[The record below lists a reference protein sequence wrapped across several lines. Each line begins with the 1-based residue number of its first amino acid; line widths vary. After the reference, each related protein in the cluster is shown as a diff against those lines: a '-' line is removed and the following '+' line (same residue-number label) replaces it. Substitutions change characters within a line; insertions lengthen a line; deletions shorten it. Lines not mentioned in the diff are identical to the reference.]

1 MWIDGQESMEAMQYA
16 HNPAQA
22 DEAELRSQ
30 VLNNV
35 LSVSTYLVSVTDATE
50 LLAGL
55 AQKVVEAVPSIQAG
69 ILWVYD
75 RQPDTLR
82 VASVH
87 GLSLA
92 DSAEALLRL
101 RLRPG
106 EGLAGTIFKRGE
118 PIFFEGRARYREM
131 SINISQQNLPAM
143 ETLFEAL
150 PRDLTAVVLPLRMGN
165 ETLGVLEL
173 LNIGQKPPLRR
184 QDLQVLQM
192 FAHLAVTAV
201 KNAQLQAHQRRLGA
215 IDAIGTAIT
224 TAASLEEMMRDVL
237 DVILSED
244 VVNTSAGA
252 LLLYDPATN
261 LLTFGAHRGLS
272 DEYVELYRNIPVA
285 ESACEE
291 AVRYCQP
298 IRRPLIPE
306 GQEIELISNGLSSC
320 VYLPLL
326 AGGTV
331 VGVVCVYGDANF
343 HERVDVKAL
352 TTMGSLIGFAIAN
365 ISLYEASDIERRR
378 LRALIN
384 SITEGVALCDRLGR
398 QVLFNETAHSLL
410 SVESVPYEQPL
421 SEMPDFYAIRDLDG
435 LPLPVE
441 RLPFARALSGEVFH
455 DYRVLQRGASGQN
468 TVMSFS
474 GGPVYRDDHTI
485 EGAVVV
491 FRDVTALQKLERAK
505 DDFLAVAA
513 HELRSPLAAVGSYT
527 DLLVRRATARSS
539 EEEVPELRGL
549 TLLAQQVSHLLRM
562 VDSLLDVSRIDA
574 DQFRLECQPV
584 NLLSLAEQVLEQQR
598 ASVSDRN
605 LSLRCA
611 YDDLTITC
619 DQLRIRQVLTNLIS
633 NAVRYSPAGTPIR
646 VSLEVQTTEDLCRRY
661 VDFANEHAE
670 GSYDHGTPMVLI
682 AVEDW
687 GYGISEEQRARMF
700 KRYGRDR
707 KRGGEGLGLGL
718 YLSYE
723 FVSRHGGSI
732 WVESRVGEGTIFYVA
747 LPVWGNTQEQ
757 SEESG
762 LED

>member
-1 MWIDGQESMEAMQYA
+1 MQYA
-16 HNPAQA
+16 HNGAQA
-22 DEAELRSQ
+22 DESELRSQ

-69 ILWVYD
+69 LLWVYD

-82 VASVH
+82 VASVY
-87 GLSLA
+87 GLSLD
-92 DSAEALLRL
+92 DSSEALLRL

-131 SINISQQNLPAM
+131 SINISQQNLPVM
-143 ETLFEAL
+143 EALFEAL
-150 PRDLTAVVLPLRMGN
+150 PRDLTAVVLPLRMGS
-165 ETLGVLEL
+165 ESLGVLEL
-173 LNIGQKPPLRR
+173 LNIGQKPLLRR

-224 TAASLEEMMRDVL
+224 TAASLEEMMSDVL

-252 LLLYDPATN
+252 LLLYDPATDPSTAQ
-261 LLTFGAHRGLS
+261 LTFGAHRGLS
-272 DEYVELYRNIPVA
+272 DEYVERYHNILVTEA
-285 ESACEE
+285 ACEE

-306 GQEIELISNGLSSC
+306 GQEIELIAAGLSSC

-384 SITEGVALCDRLGR
+384 SITEGVALCDRMGR
-398 QVLFNETAHSLL
+398 LVLFNETAHSLFSL
-410 SVESVPYEQPL
+410 ESLPYEQPL

-435 LPLPVE
+435 QPLPVE

-455 DYRVLQRGASGQN
+455 DYRVLQRGSSGQN

-491 FRDVTALQKLERAK
+491 FRDVTALQKIERAK
-505 DDFLAVAA
+505 DEFLAVAA
-513 HELRSPLAAVGSYT
+513 HELRSPLTAVRGFT
-527 DLLVRRATARSS
+527 DLLVRRAAARGG
-539 EEEVPELRGL
+539 EEEAPELRGL
-549 TLLAQQVSHLLRM
+549 TMLGQQVTHMLRM

-574 DQFRLECQPV
+574 DQFRLDCQPV
-584 NLLSLAEQVLEQQR
+584 NLVALAEKVLTQQR
-598 ASVSDRN
+598 PSAGDRS
-605 LSLRCA
+605 LSLRCT
-611 YDDLTITC
+611 YEDLTISC
-619 DQLRIRQVLTNLIS
+619 DQLRIHQVLTNLVS

-646 VSLEVQTTEDLCRRY
+646 VTLEVQTVEDLCRRFA
-661 VDFANEHAE
+661 DFANERVE
-670 GSYDHGTPMVLI
+670 RTYEDGSPMVLVS
-682 AVEDW
+682 VEDW
-687 GYGISEEQRARMF
+687 GNGISEEQRARLF
-700 KRYGRDR
+700 KRYGRVQ
-707 KRGGEGLGLGL
+707 KTGGEGLGLGL

-723 FVSRHGGSI
+723 FVSRHGGAI
-732 WVESRVGEGTIFYVA
+732 WAESRIAEGSTFYVA
-747 LPVWGNTQEQ
+747 LPVWGNPPDPDTPMVMTH
-757 SEESG
+757 
-762 LED
+762 

>member
-1 MWIDGQESMEAMQYA
+1 MQYA

-22 DEAELRSQ
+22 DEAELHSQ

-35 LSVSTYLVSVTDATE
+35 LNVSTYLVSVTDATE

-69 ILWVYD
+69 LLWVYD

-131 SINISQQNLPAM
+131 SINISQQNLPVM
-143 ETLFEAL
+143 EALFEAL
-150 PRDLTAVVLPLRMGN
+150 PREITAVVLPLRMGS

-252 LLLYDPATN
+252 LLLFDPATN

-272 DEYVELYRNIPVA
+272 DEYVELYRNISVTG
-285 ESACEE
+285 SACEE

-306 GQEIELISNGLSSC
+306 GEEIELISAGLSSC

-398 QVLFNETAHSLL
+398 LMLFNETAHSLL

-421 SEMPDFYAIRDLDG
+421 SEMPDFYAIRDLDDH
-435 LPLPVE
+435 PLPVE
-441 RLPFARALSGEVFH
+441 RLPLARALSGEVFH

-491 FRDVTALQKLERAK
+491 FRDVTALQKHERAR

-513 HELRSPLAAVGSYT
+513 HELRSPLGAVKSYT
-527 DLLVRRATARSS
+527 EHLVQRAGKS
-539 EEEVPELRGL
+539 ENGAPDLRGL
-549 TLLAQQVSHLLRM
+549 TLLSQQVSHLLRM

-574 DQFRLECQPV
+574 DQFRLDCQPV
-584 NLLSLAEQVLEQQR
+584 NLLALAEQVLEQQR
-598 ASVSDRN
+598 ASVGDRN
-605 LSLRCA
+605 LSLRCS

-646 VSLEVQTTEDLCRRY
+646 ISLEVQTIGDLCRRY
-661 VDFANEHAE
+661 ADFAGEHAE

-682 AVEDW
+682 SVEDW
-687 GYGISEEQRARMF
+687 GHGISEEQRARMF

-732 WVESRVGEGTIFYVA
+732 WVESRVGEGSIFYVA
-747 LPVWGNTQEQ
+747 LPVWGNPQEQ
-757 SEESG
+757 DEE
-762 LED
+762 LRAEE